1 MKKDVEYGWHERHV
15 MDIYEPS
22 GTGPYPVVLYIH
34 GGGWKEGSKDLY
46 SHLGNWLAR
55 HGIVA
60 CLINYRL
67 TPEVKHPEHVRDC
80 ALALAWL
87 HSHVDL
93 YNGDPGRM
101 YLTGYS
107 AGGHLAALLATDPV
121 YLAEHDLGRD
131 VIKGVVTLSGVY
143 VVNYLLD
150 IVGYGAA
157 FPYAC
162 RQQASPLSHIGP
174 GLPPWVVVFAIN
186 DYKTLDWQ
194 AKKLYFALLEAGCK
208 ARLLIFDSDHP
219 LLTENLVNDKQ
230 AVTLIRFFR
239 DIKNE
244 GC

>member
-1 MKKDVEYGWHERHV
+1 MHKDISYGPHGRHIL
-15 MDIYEPS
+15 DIYEPA
-22 GTGPYPVVLYIH
+22 GAGPFPVVMYVH
-34 GGGWKEGSKDLY
+34 GGGWREGSKDLY
-46 SHLGNWLAR
+46 SHLGQWLSR
-55 HGIVA
+55 HGVVA
-60 CLINYRL
+60 ALINYRL
-67 TPEVKHPEHVRDC
+67 TPEVVHPEHVRDC
-80 ALALAWL
+80 ASAFAWL
-87 HSHVDL
+87 RDHAGE
-93 YNGDPGRM
+93 YKGDPERM

-107 AGGHLAALLATDPV
+107 AGAHLAALLATSPS
-121 YLAEHDLGRD
+121 YLQECGLERS

-143 VVNYLLD
+143 KVNYLLD
-150 IVGYGAA
+150 FVGYGAA

-162 RQQASPLSHIGP
+162 REEASPLTHIGP

-239 DIKNE
+239 GLKNE
-244 GC
+244 AC